1 MVGKK
6 KAVVLLVPGFPANEK
21 DTTCMPFLQQFCL
34 SFLRVRPDVE
44 LRVISFQYPFKK
56 GYYVWNGVKVYCAG
70 GESHKYN
77 RFLTWIKVS
86 LQFYKI
92 ERELDISVINSFWMT
107 ECAFVGQWFSRMFKI
122 RHVVYVIGQDAIK
135 TNRYLPLINF
145 SSMEIIAMSENLVS
159 RFYDATGFKIK
170 HVIPAGVDID
180 KIKSNEIER
189 IIDILGVGALI
200 PLKNYLLFTEIIK
213 DLKKDFPE
221 IRSCIIGRGEQ
232 EKLIKENIKVL
243 ELESNLKLMGE
254 VPHKDVFSFMQKSK
268 IFLHTS
274 SYEGQSTVIMEA
286 LASGLNIVCFDVG
299 RVHAEGKIWICKDK
313 MEMLVKLKGL
323 LSSLLTYEPV
333 VLLTNDDMVRAFFKV
348 YEI

>member
-1 MVGKK
+1 
-6 KAVVLLVPGFPANEK
+6 LLVPGFPADEQ

-34 SFLRVRPDVE
+34 SFLHVRPDVE
-44 LRVISFQYPFKK
+44 LQVISFQYPFKK
-56 GYYVWNGVKVYCAG
+56 GDYVWKGVKVYCAG
-70 GESHKYN
+70 GESYKYN
-77 RFLTWIKVS
+77 RVLTWIKVFI
-86 LQFYKI
+86 QFYKI
-92 ERELDISVINSFWMT
+92 KKELNVSVINSFWMT

-145 SSMEIIAMSENLVS
+145 SNMEIIAMSENLVS
-159 RFYDATGFKIK
+159 RFHDATGFKIK

-180 KIKSNEIER
+180 KIKSGGAER
-189 IIDILGVGALI
+189 TIDILGVGALI

-213 DLKKDFPE
+213 ALKKDFPE

-232 EKLIKENIKVL
+232 EKLIEGNIKKFGLENNL
-243 ELESNLKLMGE
+243 ELIGE
-254 VPHKDVFSFMQKSK
+254 LPHKDVFSFMQKSK

-286 LASGLNIVCFDVG
+286 LATGLSIVCFDVG
-299 RVHAEGKIWICKDK
+299 RVHAEGKVWVCKDK
-313 MEMLVKLKGL
+313 MEMLLKLKEL

-333 VLLTNDDMVRAFFKV
+333 VLLTNEDMAKAFLKV